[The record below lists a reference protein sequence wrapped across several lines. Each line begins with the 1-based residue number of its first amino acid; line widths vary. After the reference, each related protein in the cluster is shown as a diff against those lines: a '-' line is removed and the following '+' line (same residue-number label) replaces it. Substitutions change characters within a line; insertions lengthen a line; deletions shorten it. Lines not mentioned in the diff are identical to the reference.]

1 MDKGGTVLMSEEAEL
16 GVIGSVLMSSG
27 KALEELT
34 LTPDM
39 FSSPRNG
46 AAYGLLQSLW
56 AKGRAVD
63 VTTAFAAVQTAPPET
78 KRLIDAAYWSTAM
91 SASAT
96 SAMAGEYQRI
106 VKDGATRRNLLHVA
120 GQITQAVQDVEDL
133 DHVIE
138 TARAAIDSAGSIDS
152 QELQPM
158 SVTVEDTI
166 KGMHEPARFIPT
178 PWADLNHL
186 IGGWRPGALYVIGA
200 RPGSGKTLMGL
211 QAAISMVGRGSV
223 LMCTLEMS
231 QAEIHKRV
239 FSQLMHIPLTN
250 ILDSNMTPQEWE
262 RLENRK
268 AEGWERFYVDDN
280 PSATVESI
288 RRNARS
294 INRKQPLSAIV
305 VDYLQLMEHAGKSD
319 KKRHELIGQWT
330 RQLKIMSKKFDVPV
344 LILSQLNRDSTKA
357 GLPPTLADLRES
369 GSIEQDADVV
379 LLLHRDDNQPAD
391 LNVLVA
397 KNRHGMREA
406 IRLDWN
412 GAFANVSDKGF
423 TPNY

>member
-1 MDKGGTVLMSEEAEL
+1 MSEEAEL
-16 GVIGSVLMSSG
+16 GVIGSVLMTSG

-34 LTPDM
+34 LTPDE

-46 AAYGLLQSLW
+46 AAYALLQSLW

-63 VTTAFAAVQTAPPET
+63 LVTAGTALGTSDAET
-78 KRLIDAAYWSTAM
+78 KRLVNPAYLHEAM
-91 SASAT
+91 QATPT
-96 SAMAGEYQRI
+96 SAAAGEYQRI
-106 VKDGATRRNLLHVA
+106 VKDSAARRRLLHVA
-120 GQITQAVQDVEDL
+120 GEITQAVHEVDDL
-133 DHVIE
+133 DQAIE
-138 TARAAIDSAGSIDS
+138 VARAAIDNAGSVNS

-158 SVTVEDTI
+158 SVTVDDTI

-178 PWADLNHL
+178 PWQDLNDL

-211 QAAISMVGRGSV
+211 QAAVNMLGRGSV

-319 KKRHELIGQWT
+319 KKRHELIGAWT

-406 IRLDWN
+406 IRLDWE
-412 GAFANVSDKGF
+412 GHFAMVSDKGF
-423 TPNY
+423 DPKY